1 MRNQNVAASV
11 PQSADSNP
19 RSQTIPI
26 AAPPCIFSRAFVQSG
41 FNEVALEALAAPSRE
56 RDLTEPSRFNNVRKA
71 IILLEKFMLD
81 RQSGRLGI
89 KLLNQP
95 LQDLI
100 QDLQK
105 LNQKVK

>member
-1 MRNQNVAASV
+1 
-11 PQSADSNP
+11 
-19 RSQTIPI
+19 
-26 AAPPCIFSRAFVQSG
+26 
-41 FNEVALEALAAPSRE
+41 
-56 RDLTEPSRFNNVRKA
+56 
-71 IILLEKFMLD
+71 MLD